1 MNKAGR
7 LRSPEQFRHEAVA
20 QVAPACPIRRLEVPV
35 TEPAL
40 AETDNLLGL
49 RMAEELDFAWRQLSS
64 LANGIARDG
73 IMAARHGTAVPTLDA
88 VGQVLGQMA
97 AVLVYAR
104 ARGGSRAGC
113 RAPGKAA
120 MCRVRPLSGKRRR

>member
-1 MNKAGR
+1 MNKAGP
-7 LRSPEQFRHEAVA
+7 LRSPEQFRREAVA
-20 QVAPACPIRRLEVPV
+20 QVAPACPIRRVKVPV

-40 AETDNLLGL
+40 AETDNLLGR

-64 LANGIARDG
+64 LANRIARDG

-97 AVLVYAR
+97 AVLRSSTPELAVDRVPDVELR
-104 ARGGSRAGC
+104 ARLRCAGS
-113 RAPGKAA
+113 
-120 MCRVRPLSGKRRR
+120 VR